1 MFNMYYVKHMLRKY
15 KTNSLY
21 QQKDVLKPK
30 IKIFPKFINNLF
42 SKQLELN
49 ILYQVFFRLRKEVK
63 FFDKLSEYFVCH
75 MLSS

>member
-15 KTNSLY
+15 KTNSLF

-30 IKIFPKFINNLF
+30 IKIFPKFINNLV
-42 SKQLELN
+42 SKQLKLN

-63 FFDKLSEYFVCH
+63 FFDKK
-75 MLSS
+75 